1 MIIKCKISFR
11 FFDLKRD
18 STPCKFKLRKIEF
31 LFYVRYKNSPNTP
44 ENIMKM
50 QLINYSDRSFV
61 LFGEDTRNHKDL
73 IKSLGGKWNGSL
85 TNPITNE
92 RFGGWIFSNKNLNV
106 VYEILGNYITEDL
119 SIYQPSAPELPRV
132 VVKPINMYIIYNII
146 FLCFV
151 FMLCYIIG

>member
-1 MIIKCKISFR
+1 
-11 FFDLKRD
+11 
-18 STPCKFKLRKIEF
+18 
-31 LFYVRYKNSPNTP
+31 
-44 ENIMKM
+44 M

-61 LFGEDTRNHKDL
+61 LFGDDTRNHKDL
-73 IKSLGGKWNGSL
+73 IKSLGGKWNGGL